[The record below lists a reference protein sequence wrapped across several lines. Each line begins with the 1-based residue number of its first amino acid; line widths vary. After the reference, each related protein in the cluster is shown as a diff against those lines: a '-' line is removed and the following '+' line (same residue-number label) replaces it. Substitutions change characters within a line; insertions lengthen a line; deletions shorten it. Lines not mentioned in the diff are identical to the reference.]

1 MNAINV
7 RINTDTPKG
16 LKLIHEIEK
25 QKKIVTIDYPNPT
38 EYNDFTN
45 TVTVDQAFD
54 NLMEKVNA
62 HYGTKYKLK

>member
-7 RINTDTPKG
+7 QINIDTPKG

-25 QKKIVTIDYPNPT
+25 EKKIVTIDYPNPS
-38 EYNDFTN
+38 EYNDFSN

-54 NLMEKVNA
+54 NLMEKVNV
-62 HYGTKYKLK
+62 HFGTNYKLK